1 GRHMHEDPHVPN
13 DGRPGRGLRL
23 QPGLVLAIEPMVTT
37 GGDDR
42 YRTAAD
48 GWALHT
54 TDGDRAAHT
63 EHTVAITEDGPRIL
77 TLP

>member
-1 GRHMHEDPHVPN
+1 
-13 DGRPGRGLRL
+13 
-23 QPGLVLAIEPMVTT
+23 MVTA
-37 GGDDR
+37 GGGDR
-42 YRTAAD
+42 YRAAPD